1 MDFEIQDKVRVV
13 SYEELPLELR
23 NKAIA
28 KACGKEGEIVD
39 RLYSEAEGGYIH
51 RVRLEGSRSVSTINF
66 TEEMLEEASGGG
78 NNIEIETV
86 IEDNLVIIRMYQD
99 GEEIRHHHAHIFND
113 GIAGIAQ
120 AVSYAA
126 KRLCLSFDENKQR
139 YGGNRR

>member
-1 MDFEIQDKVRVV
+1 MEFNIQDTVRVV
-13 SYEELPLELR
+13 SYEELPYKLK

-39 RLYSEAEGGYIH
+39 RLYSEAEGGYIY

-66 TEEMLEEASGGG
+66 TEEMLEPSGGG
-78 NNIEIETV
+78 NDIEVETV
-86 IEDNLVIIRMYQD
+86 IEDNLVIIRMYQN

-126 KRLCLSFDENKQR
+126 KRLCLSFEENKER

>member
-39 RLYSEAEGGYIH
+39 RLYSEAEGGYIY

-78 NNIEIETV
+78 QQHR
-86 IEDNLVIIRMYQD
+86 DRD
-99 GEEIRHHHAHIFND
+99 GYRGQPCYYPYVPRRRGASTSPRSHI
-113 GIAGIAQ
+113 
-120 AVSYAA
+120 
-126 KRLCLSFDENKQR
+126 QR
-139 YGGNRR
+139 RNRRNCSSGLLRRKATLLVV

>member
-1 MDFEIQDKVRVV
+1 MEFNIQDTVRVV
-13 SYEELPLELR
+13 SYEELPYELK

-39 RLYSEAEGGYIH
+39 RLYSEAEGGYIY

-66 TEEMLEEASGGG
+66 TEEMLEPSGGG
-78 NNIEIETV
+78 GNDIEVETV
-86 IEDNLVIIRMYQD
+86 IEDNLVIIRMYQN

-126 KRLCLSFDENKQR
+126 KRLCLSFEENKER

>member
-1 MDFEIQDKVRVV
+1 MEFNIQDTVRVV
-13 SYEELPLELR
+13 SYEELPYELK

-39 RLYSEAEGGYIH
+39 RLYSEAEGGYIY

-66 TEEMLEEASGGG
+66 TEEMLEPSGGG
-78 NNIEIETV
+78 NDIEVETV
-86 IEDNLVIIRMYQD
+86 IEDNLVIIRMYQN

-113 GIAGIAQ
+113 GIAGIAH

-126 KRLCLSFDENKQR
+126 KRLCLSFEENKER

>member
-1 MDFEIQDKVRVV
+1 MEFNIQDTVRVV
-13 SYEELPLELR
+13 SYEELPYELK

-39 RLYSEAEGGYIH
+39 RLYSEAEGGYIY

-66 TEEMLEEASGGG
+66 TEEMLESSGGG
-78 NNIEIETV
+78 NDIEVETV
-86 IEDNLVIIRMYQD
+86 IEDNLVIIRMYQN

-126 KRLCLSFDENKQR
+126 KRLCLSFEENKER

>member
-1 MDFEIQDKVRVV
+1 MEFNIQDTVRVV
-13 SYEELPLELR
+13 SYEELPYELK

-39 RLYSEAEGGYIH
+39 RLYSEAEGGYIY

-66 TEEMLEEASGGG
+66 TEEMLESSGGG
-78 NNIEIETV
+78 NDIEVETV
-86 IEDNLVIIRMYQD
+86 IEDNLVIIRMYQN
-99 GEEIRHHHAHIFND
+99 GEEIRHHHAHIFTD

-126 KRLCLSFDENKQR
+126 KRLCLSFEENKER

>member
-1 MDFEIQDKVRVV
+1 MEFNIQDTVRVV
-13 SYEELPLELR
+13 SYEELPYELK

-39 RLYSEAEGGYIH
+39 RLYSEAEGGYIY

-66 TEEMLEEASGGG
+66 TEEMLEPSGGG
-78 NNIEIETV
+78 NDIEVETV
-86 IEDNLVIIRMYQD
+86 IEDNLVIIRMYQN

-126 KRLCLSFDENKQR
+126 KRLCLSFEENKER
-139 YGGNRR
+139 YGGRR

>member
-1 MDFEIQDKVRVV
+1 MEFNIQDTVRVV
-13 SYEELPLELR
+13 SYEELPYELK

-39 RLYSEAEGGYIH
+39 RLYSEAEGGYIY
-51 RVRLEGSRSVSTINF
+51 RVRLEDSRSVSTINF
-66 TEEMLEEASGGG
+66 TEEMLEPSGGG
-78 NNIEIETV
+78 GNDIEVETV
-86 IEDNLVIIRMYQD
+86 IEDNLVIIRMYQN

-126 KRLCLSFDENKQR
+126 KRLCLSFEENKER

>member
-39 RLYSEAEGGYIH
+39 RLYSEAEGGYIY

>member
-1 MDFEIQDKVRVV
+1 MEFNIQDTVRVV
-13 SYEELPLELR
+13 SYEELPCELK

-39 RLYSEAEGGYIH
+39 RLYSEAEGGYIY

-66 TEEMLEEASGGG
+66 TEEMLEPSGGG
-78 NNIEIETV
+78 NDIEVETV
-86 IEDNLVIIRMYQD
+86 IEDNLVIIRMYQN

-126 KRLCLSFDENKQR
+126 KRLCLSFEENKER

>member
-1 MDFEIQDKVRVV
+1 MEFNIQDTVRVV
-13 SYEELPLELR
+13 SYEELPYELK

-39 RLYSEAEGGYIH
+39 RLYSEAEGGYIY

-66 TEEMLEEASGGG
+66 TEEMLEPSGGG
-78 NNIEIETV
+78 NDIEVETV
-86 IEDNLVIIRMYQD
+86 IEDNLVIIRMYQN
-99 GEEIRHHHAHIFND
+99 GVEIRHHHAHIFND

-126 KRLCLSFDENKQR
+126 KRLCLSFEENKER

>member
-1 MDFEIQDKVRVV
+1 MEFNIQDTVRVV
-13 SYEELPLELR
+13 SYEELPYELK

-39 RLYSEAEGGYIH
+39 RLYFEAEGGYIY

-66 TEEMLEEASGGG
+66 TEEMLEPSGG
-78 NNIEIETV
+78 NDIEVETV
-86 IEDNLVIIRMYQD
+86 IEDNLVIIRMYQN

-126 KRLCLSFDENKQR
+126 KRLCLSFEENKER